1 MLLFSLLFFATF
13 RRDGYPRGMGYDGSG
28 YRHFLRLTDVRS
40 PPGRRRR
47 VLQGVMITEAEGYAQ
62 PPRFPRT
69 NGLQLLSNLE
79 EFSFHCKPHPL
90 RVRHTDRSVA
100 RGVWRLRACGV
111 WRALRACVVCGG
123 PLWVSQLQGAQLPPQ
138 APHAGGKTRTS

>member
-1 MLLFSLLFFATF
+1 
-13 RRDGYPRGMGYDGSG
+13 
-28 YRHFLRLTDVRS
+28 
-40 PPGRRRR
+40 
-47 VLQGVMITEAEGYAQ
+47 MITERAEGYAQ

-79 EFSFHCKPHPL
+79 EFNFHCKPHPL

-123 PLWVSQLQGAQLPPQ
+123 PLWVSLAYRNIRDGAHTRQLVQDTIGRVEFACDYEWCC
-138 APHAGGKTRTS
+138 G